1 MNEVLMNIQEVVA
14 NHTNSIIKGH
24 FSSPDI
30 ICQCCH
36 QKPKFFKLHESRKR
50 QFRLVV
56 ENIVETTVS
65 FLLRWRCQLC
75 NTTFSE
81 YPSFAVPHKRF
92 VLTDINKFGQKYLAN
107 DRLSY
112 RNVVSKNGA
121 DIGYPD
127 ARGLCDRFLSH
138 SSVWRFMIY
147 LADNYQANRHYLI
160 PKQIMP
166 IISPLKYRSNSR
178 RALLYKAFK
187 EIRLFNR
194 KTNMNFF
201 PDFETGPT

>member
-1 MNEVLMNIQEVVA
+1 MDIQEVIA
-14 NHTNSIIKGH
+14 NHTNSIVKGH
-24 FSSPDI
+24 FCSPDI
-30 ICQCCH
+30 ACRSCH
-36 QKPKFFKLHESRKR
+36 QKPELFKLHESRKR

-56 ENIVETTVS
+56 ENIVKVTVS

-75 NTTFSE
+75 NATFSE
-81 YPSFAVPHKRF
+81 YPFFAVPHKRF
-92 VLTDINKFGQKYLAN
+92 VLTDINKFGQKYLTN

-138 SSVWRFMIY
+138 SSVWRFMTY
-147 LADNYQANRHYLI
+147 LADNYQTNRHYLI
-160 PKQIMP
+160 PKQVMP